1 MNGFRAA
8 FWAERLKTRRSKIVL
23 LTTAAFLM
31 LPLVDALLM
40 YILIDPERAREM
52 GLIGMKAELTAGAA
66 DWPTFLMVLFL
77 GTAVA
82 GGILGAFVT
91 AWVFGREITDH
102 TAKEWLATPT
112 RRELIVGAKFLL
124 IAVWMIGAA
133 LLVFWVGILLAWG
146 SAVPGFS
153 PDQLWSACCRQL
165 LISLLTFML
174 LPVVAWLASAGRGYL
189 PALGWAFLTLVL
201 AQLFAQLGW
210 GEWFPWAVPAVLAD
224 PSVPGGGQ
232 LEWHSLA
239 VVTLTFIAGLAA
251 TFTWWRRADH
261 TR

>member
-1 MNGFRAA
+1 MTGLRAA
-8 FWAERLKTRRSKIVL
+8 FWAESLKVRRSKIVL
-23 LTTAAFLM
+23 LTTAGFLM
-31 LPLVDALLM
+31 LPLIDTFLM
-40 YILIDPERAREM
+40 YVLIDPERAREM
-52 GLIGMKAELTAGAA
+52 GLIGMKAEMTAGSA

-91 AWVFGREITDH
+91 AWVFGREISDH

-112 RRELIVGAKFLL
+112 PRETTVGAKFLL
-124 IAVWMIGAA
+124 IAGWMVGAA
-133 LLVFWVGILLAWG
+133 LLAFWLGVLLAWV

-153 PDQLWSACCRQL
+153 PDQLLALSFRQL
-165 LISLLTFML
+165 QIIVLTFML
-174 LPVVAWLASAGRGYL
+174 MPFVALLASAGRGYL

-201 AQLFAQLGW
+201 AQIFAQLGW

-224 PSVPGGGQ
+224 PTASGGGH
-232 LEWHSLA
+232 LEWHSLG
-239 VVTLTFIAGLAA
+239 VVSLAFLASLSATLA
-251 TFTWWRRADH
+251 WWRNADH

>member
-1 MNGFRAA
+1 VSGFRAA
-8 FWAERLKTRRSKIVL
+8 FWAESLKARRSKIVL
-23 LTTAAFLM
+23 LTTAGFLM

-52 GLIGMKAELTAGAA
+52 GLIGMKAEMTAGSA

-82 GGILGAFVT
+82 GGMLGAFVT
-91 AWVFGREITDH
+91 AWVFGRELSDH

-112 RRELIVGAKFLL
+112 PRETTVGAKFVL
-124 IAVWMIGAA
+124 IAGWMVGAA

-153 PDQLWSACCRQL
+153 PDQLWSATGRQL
-165 LISLLTFML
+165 LIILLTFML
-174 LPVVAWLASAGRGYL
+174 MPLVALLASAGRGYL

-201 AQLFAQLGW
+201 AQIFAQLGW

-224 PSVPGGGQ
+224 TSAPSGGT

-239 VVTLTFIAGLAA
+239 VVALAFVVGLAA
-251 TFTWWRRADH
+251 TFIWWRRADH

>member
-1 MNGFRAA
+1 MTGLRAA
-8 FWAERLKTRRSKIVL
+8 FWAESLKVRRSKIVL
-23 LTTAAFLM
+23 LTTAGFLM
-31 LPLVDALLM
+31 LPLIDTFLM
-40 YILIDPERAREM
+40 YVLIDPERAREM
-52 GLIGMKAELTAGAA
+52 GLIGMKAEMTAGSA

-91 AWVFGREITDH
+91 AWVFGREISDH

-112 RRELIVGAKFLL
+112 PRETTVGAKFLL
-124 IAVWMIGAA
+124 IAGWMVGAA
-133 LLVFWVGILLAWG
+133 LLAFWLGVLLAWG

-153 PDQLWSACCRQL
+153 PDQLLAFSFRQL
-165 LISLLTFML
+165 QIIVLTFML
-174 LPVVAWLASAGRGYL
+174 MPFVALLASAGRGYL

-201 AQLFAQLGW
+201 AQIFAQLGW

-224 PSVPGGGQ
+224 PTASGGGH
-232 LEWHSLA
+232 LEWHSLG
-239 VVTLTFIAGLAA
+239 VVSLAFLASLSATLA
-251 TFTWWRRADH
+251 WWRNADH